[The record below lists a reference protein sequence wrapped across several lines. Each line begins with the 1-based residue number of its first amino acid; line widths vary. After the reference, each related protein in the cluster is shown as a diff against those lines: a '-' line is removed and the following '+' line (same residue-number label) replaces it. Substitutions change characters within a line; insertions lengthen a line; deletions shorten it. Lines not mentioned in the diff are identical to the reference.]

1 MRSIDELKLSGKKLL
16 IRVDYN
22 VPLKGDV
29 ITDDNRIR
37 QSVPTLEYALEQDA
51 ALILCAHLGRPK
63 GTVVPELTMK
73 PVADHLAKLLGRPVA
88 LAPDCV
94 GPEVEKMAASLKP
107 GEVLMLENLRFRA
120 EETGKTPEDR
130 GDFGARL
137 AGLADVYVGDAFGVA
152 HRANASVVDAPRAA
166 GECCLGLLLKK
177 EWEYLGEMLRDPG
190 RPYVAV
196 SGGAKVSG
204 KLGVINNLLGKV
216 DDLIIGGAMANTF
229 LLAQG
234 KPVGASLVE
243 ADLLDVARG
252 VLADAEEKGTRLH
265 LPVDVVC
272 GRSVEDEV
280 PMGTFGTGWLPEDAM
295 ILDIGPRTIEAY
307 VAVLAKAGTTVW
319 NGPMGLFEN
328 PAFADGTMAV
338 CRTIAGN
345 HGVTIVGGG
354 DTDVVVHQAGL
365 EKDFS
370 FISTGGG
377 SFLEFLEGKELP
389 AFKALKEC
397 SKK

>member
-1 MRSIDELKLSGKKLL
+1 MRHIDDLKISGKKLL

-22 VPLKGDV
+22 VPLENGV

-37 QSVPTLEYALEQDA
+37 QSVPTLEYALKEGA
-51 ALILCAHLGRPK
+51 ALILCAHLGSPK
-63 GTVVPELTMK
+63 GKVVPELTLK
-73 PVADHLAKLLGRPVA
+73 PAAEHLAGLLGRPVA

-94 GPEVEKMAASLKP
+94 GPEVEKMAAALEP
-107 GEVLMLENLRFRA
+107 GQVMMLENLRFHA
-120 EETGKTPEDR
+120 EETGKTAEER

-137 AGLADVYVGDAFGVA
+137 AALADVYVGDAFGVA
-152 HRANASVVDAPRAA
+152 HRVNASVVDAPKAA
-166 GECCLGLLLKK
+166 GECCLGFLMKK
-177 EWEYLGEMLRDPG
+177 EWEFLGEALRDPG

-196 SGGAKVSG
+196 SGGAKVSS
-204 KLGVINNLLGKV
+204 KLGIINNLLGKV

-272 GRSVEDEV
+272 GRSVKDEE
-280 PMGTFGTGWLPEDAM
+280 PMGTFGTGWIPEDAM
-295 ILDIGPRTIEAY
+295 ILDIGPKTAEAY
-307 VAVLAKAGTTVW
+307 VGILAKAGTTVW

-328 PAFADGTMAV
+328 PAFSAGTMAV

-354 DTDVVVHQAGL
+354 DTDVVVHKAGL